1 MHNVRHELIVE
12 SSPMLNP
19 RITRLPKTR
28 RGAVTV
34 LVATSLTLLLGI
46 LALTVESGRLYDL
59 QRREQSACDAAAL
72 AAATEMYRAM
82 VDSEEPRKLQDPE
95 TVAYEIARLNGF
107 PSSAPHQVTV
117 STPPRTGT
125 FAGRDGFVQVEIESR
140 LKRSFSGVFGS
151 NDLTVHTSSVAG
163 GTQLATKASLLV
175 LEPKKK
181 DALKIKGSSS
191 SLMTQGDVFVNS
203 SSKSAVKLDKKSQ
216 LTAEAVMV
224 VGGMD
229 KKSKGLLDGD
239 LQTGVEAT
247 PDPYA
252 SLTPPPKGSA
262 IDPKHFLTVENGRNV
277 YRLPPGTYKELKF
290 EHDDLVYLQ
299 SGVFYVEEEIDIKG
313 DASVVAR
320 GVTIYSA
327 GKKNLKFN
335 TRGSVDLTPPSTG
348 PYAGISLYVDRA
360 SKKKIE
366 FKKDATYTLSGV
378 IYAPN
383 SEVKFKHT
391 QAILSG
397 ADDSDDADDD
407 TDYGGPETTGSLNAS
422 LVVKKLSID
431 KHSEVQLLGSDID
444 AQRPFLGVIE

>member
-1 MHNVRHELIVE
+1 MFR
-12 SSPMLNP
+12 P
-19 RITRLPKTR
+19 RLARPSETR

-59 QRREQSACDAAAL
+59 QRREQSASDAAAL
-72 AAATEMYRAM
+72 AAATELYRAT
-82 VDSEEPRKLQDPE
+82 VESEDPRELQDPK
-95 TVAYEIARLNGF
+95 TVAYEIVRLNGF
-107 PSSAPHQVTV
+107 PNAAPHQVTV
-117 STPPRTGT
+117 SMPPKSGA

-140 LKRSFSGVFGS
+140 LKRSFSGVFGTR
-151 NDLTVHTSSVAG
+151 DLTVHSSSVAG
-163 GTQLATKASLLV
+163 GTLLASKATLLV

-191 SLMTQGDVFVNS
+191 SLMTEGDIFVNS
-203 SSKSAVKLDKKSQ
+203 SSKSALKLDKKSQ
-216 LTAEAVMV
+216 LSAEAVMV

-229 KKSKGLLDGD
+229 RKSKGLLDGD
-239 LQTGVEAT
+239 LQTGVEPT

-252 SLTPPPKGSA
+252 TLQPPSKGPTL
-262 IDPKHFLTVENGRNV
+262 DPKNFLTVQNGRNV

-290 EHDDLVYLQ
+290 DHDDLVTMLP
-299 SGVFYVEEEIDIKG
+299 GTFYVEEAFDIKG
-313 DASVVAR
+313 DVSVVAH

-335 TRGSVDLTPPSTG
+335 TRGSVDLTPPSSG
-348 PYAGISLYVDRA
+348 PYAGISIFVNRA

-366 FKKDATYTLSGV
+366 FKKDATYNLSGI

-383 SEVKFKHT
+383 SEVKFNHT

-397 ADDSDDADDD
+397 ADDADDADDD
-407 TDYGGPETTGSLNAS
+407 TDYGGPDTTGSLSAS
-422 LVVKKLSID
+422 LIVRKLSVE

-444 AQRPFLGVIE
+444 AMRPFLGVIE